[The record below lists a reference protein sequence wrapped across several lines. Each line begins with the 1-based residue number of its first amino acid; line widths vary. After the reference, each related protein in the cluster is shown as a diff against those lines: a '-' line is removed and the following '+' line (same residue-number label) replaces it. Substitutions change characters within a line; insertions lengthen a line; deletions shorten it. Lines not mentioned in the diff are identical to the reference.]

1 MRREILQQWYTISRV
16 RIPTE
21 SYGRCK
27 NAKRCNHWRTVLG
40 DALCVDCYDRGSRP
54 REEAKG

>member
-1 MRREILQQWYTISRV
+1 MSRDVQQWYALRRV

-40 DALCVDCYDRGSRP
+40 DDLCVDCYDRGSRP
-54 REEAKG
+54 REEVKG